1 MALPFTREQF
11 FEVFIRYNEGLWPA
25 QFALYAVALAALA
38 LVLARH
44 RHAGRT
50 ASAVLA
56 LLWAW
61 MAVAYHWAYFRE
73 VNPAATVFSAAFLLA
88 AALFAW
94 HGVVRSKLQFAW
106 ALDARSAAGLL
117 LVAYGLVFYPAL
129 AWLLGHRYPAM
140 PTFGLPCPTTLFTLG
155 LLTLMRP
162 PYPRSVFIV
171 PLAWVLVGV
180 QAVFLFG
187 LYEDIGLL
195 AAGAAGAWLL
205 FQRKTSWSP
214 A

>member
-1 MALPFTREQF
+1 MALPFSREQF
-11 FEVFIRYNEGLWPA
+11 FEVFTRYNDAVWPA
-25 QFALYAVALAALA
+25 QFLLYAAALSALA
-38 LVLARH
+38 LVLARQ
-44 RHAGRT
+44 RHAGRA
-50 ASAVLA
+50 ASALLA

-61 MAVAYHWAYFRE
+61 MAVVYHLVYFRE
-73 VNPAATVFSAAFLLA
+73 VNPAATLFGAAFLLA

-94 HGVVRSKLQFAW
+94 HGVVRGKLQFAW
-106 ALDARSAAGLL
+106 ALDTRSAAGLL

-205 FQRKTSWSP
+205 FQRKTSWSH

>member
-1 MALPFTREQF
+1 MAPPFSREQF
-11 FEVFIRYNEGLWPA
+11 FEVFTRYNDAVFPA
-25 QFALYAVALAALA
+25 QFVLYALA
-38 LVLARH
+38 LVALGLVLARQ
-44 RHAGRT
+44 RHAGRA

-61 MAVAYHWAYFRE
+61 MALVYHLVYFRE
-73 VNPAATVFSAAFLLA
+73 VNAAATLFGAAFLLA
-88 AALFAW
+88 AVLFAW
-94 HGVVRSKLQFAW
+94 QGLVRGKLHFAS

-117 LVAYGLVFYPAL
+117 LVAYGLALYPAL

-140 PTFGLPCPTTLFTLG
+140 PTFGLPCPTTIFTLG
-155 LLTLMRP
+155 LLTLLRP

-187 LYEDIGLL
+187 LYEDLGLL

-205 FQRKTSWSP
+205 FHSKTSWSP

>member
-1 MALPFTREQF
+1 MALPFSREQF
-11 FEVFIRYNEGLWPA
+11 FEVFARYNDAVWPA
-25 QFALYAVALAALA
+25 QFVLYAAALAALG
-38 LVLARH
+38 LVLARQ
-44 RHAGRT
+44 RHAGR
-50 ASAVLA
+50 AVSAVLA

-61 MAVAYHWAYFRE
+61 MAVMYHLVYFRQ
-73 VNPAATVFSAAFLLA
+73 VNPAATLFGAAFLLA
-88 AALFAW
+88 AVLFAW
-94 HGVVRSKLQFAW
+94 QGVVRGKLGFAW

-117 LVAYGLVFYPAL
+117 LVAYGLAFYPAL

-140 PTFGLPCPTTLFTLG
+140 PTFGLPCPTTIFTLG

-162 PYPRSVFIV
+162 PYPRAVFIV
-171 PLAWVLVGV
+171 PLAWVLVGA

-195 AAGAAGAWLL
+195 AAGAAGAWRL
-205 FQRKTSWSP
+205 FRMPITWRH

>member
-1 MALPFTREQF
+1 VALPFTREQF
-11 FEVFIRYNEGLWPA
+11 FEVFTRYNDAVWPA
-25 QFALYAVALAALA
+25 QFLLYAVALAALG
-38 LVLARH
+38 LVLARQ
-44 RHAGRT
+44 RHAGR
-50 ASAVLA
+50 AVSAVLA

-61 MAVAYHWAYFRE
+61 MAVVYHLVYFRE
-73 VNPAATVFSAAFLLA
+73 VNPAATLFGAAFLLA

-94 HGVVRSKLQFAW
+94 HGVVRGKLEFAW
-106 ALDARSAAGLL
+106 ARDARSAAGLL
-117 LVAYGLVFYPAL
+117 LIAYGLAIYPAL

-155 LLTLMRP
+155 LLTLLRP

-171 PLAWVLVGV
+171 PLAWVLVGAH
-180 QAVFLFG
+180 AVFLFG